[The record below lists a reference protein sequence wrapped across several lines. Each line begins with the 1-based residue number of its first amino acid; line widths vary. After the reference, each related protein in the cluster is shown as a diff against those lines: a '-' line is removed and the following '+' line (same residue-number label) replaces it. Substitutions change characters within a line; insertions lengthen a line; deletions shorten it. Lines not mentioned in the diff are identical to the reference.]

1 MIDPIT
7 KLLYR
12 GAGRHGPVAV
22 MYHSVSL
29 GSGVPD
35 WPWALSAQRFRAHL
49 DLLADGD
56 WTTVTVRD
64 LLDRRSIATP
74 RTIAITF
81 DDGYSDNL
89 VACKELCQHGMKGT
103 WFVVSG
109 SIGGKPSW
117 AEDGGPHESLLSV
130 NELREMHA
138 SGMEIG
144 SHSVNHVRLTTLDD
158 AQLRREVVDSK
169 QALEDAIGAEV
180 VSFAYPYGDWDTRCA
195 EAVREAGYRFACTT
209 ATGWATRDADPYRL
223 RRLSVFNDDD
233 VARFARKLA
242 LGSHDISWQRLIA
255 YWARRLRCRLAG

>member
-64 LLDRRSIATP
+64 LLDRRSVATP

-81 DDGYSDNL
+81 MAVW
-89 VACKELCQHGMKGT
+89 VASNGT
-103 WFVVSG
+103 W
-109 SIGGKPSW
+109 
-117 AEDGGPHESLLSV
+117 
-130 NELREMHA
+130 
-138 SGMEIG
+138 
-144 SHSVNHVRLTTLDD
+144 
-158 AQLRREVVDSK
+158 RRMTD
-169 QALEDAIGAEV
+169 
-180 VSFAYPYGDWDTRCA
+180 
-195 EAVREAGYRFACTT
+195 
-209 ATGWATRDADPYRL
+209 
-223 RRLSVFNDDD
+223 RRPPL
-233 VARFARKLA
+233 
-242 LGSHDISWQRLIA
+242 
-255 YWARRLRCRLAG
+255 